1 MPGFKR
7 GSENHIKYLE
17 KQIEKLRKENE
28 ELKKTNNQEQL
39 LKDIHKDLTE
49 SMSLVYSKV
58 NNIEKARNIA
68 RLQRQQEYYN
78 QLISDEINE
87 TLANIK
93 NDLPIYRSVNI
104 YIWISDIEMNKT
116 RKYYN

>member
-58 NNIEKARNIA
+58 NNIEKETTLLLKCKKLELEKNK
-68 RLQRQQEYYN
+68 
-78 QLISDEINE
+78 SDAWDKVMEN
-87 TLANIK
+87 L
-93 NDLPIYRSVNI
+93 
-104 YIWISDIEMNKT
+104 
-116 RKYYN
+116 RKLDKLGNGS